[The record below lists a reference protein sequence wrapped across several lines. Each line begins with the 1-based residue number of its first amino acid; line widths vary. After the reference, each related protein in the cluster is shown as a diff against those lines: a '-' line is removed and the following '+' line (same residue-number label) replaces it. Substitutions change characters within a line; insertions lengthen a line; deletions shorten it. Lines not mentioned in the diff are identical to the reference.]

1 MGHYLHYMARFISGF
16 AVGFSSVWQLT
27 LVTVAVVPLM
37 ALAGGTYAAVTVGLT
52 GKSQKA
58 YAEAGRVALEVSDFS
73 LCRCYFFYLVTPLMY
88 WFRNPSDSLHEN
100 FIYHKCSFVVG
111 FSLSLSALADTHTY

>member
-1 MGHYLHYMARFISGF
+1 MARFISGF

-58 YAEAGRVALEVSDFS
+58 YAEAGRVALEVNTFS
-73 LCRCYFFYLVTPLMY
+73 FLHMLISYPDILSNSFLRKLNSFLCTGNTLISQSFYKLLLQTSIM
-88 WFRNPSDSLHEN
+88 SL
-100 FIYHKCSFVVG
+100 
-111 FSLSLSALADTHTY
+111 LS

>member
-1 MGHYLHYMARFISGF
+1 MTEGNADLFVYRWAITYTIWPD
-16 AVGFSSVWQLT
+16 SSLGLLWDSRVWQLT

-58 YAEAGRVALEVSDFS
+58 YAEAGGVALEVNTFS
-73 LCRCYFFYLVTPLMY
+73 LLHMLISYPDAISKFFLRKL
-88 WFRNPSDSLHEN
+88 NPSCVL
-100 FIYHKCSFVVG
+100 IIP
-111 FSLSLSALADTHTY
+111 

>member
-1 MGHYLHYMARFISGF
+1 MARFISGF

-73 LCRCYFFYLVTPLMY
+73 LCICYFLIPQMYFYGSFL
-88 WFRNPSDSLHEN
+88 
-100 FIYHKCSFVVG
+100 SFVVC
-111 FSLSLSALADTHTY
+111 TC